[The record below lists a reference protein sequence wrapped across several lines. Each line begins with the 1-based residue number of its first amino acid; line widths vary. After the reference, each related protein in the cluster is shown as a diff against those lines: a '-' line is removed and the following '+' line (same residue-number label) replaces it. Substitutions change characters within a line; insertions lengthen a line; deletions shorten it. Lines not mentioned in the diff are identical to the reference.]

1 VAASIRSIVGAG
13 DAQQPQIASHRH
25 RAFTLALVGADY
37 IRTRAMRCGS
47 ALGDLRLDPALSDLP
62 EPEIKR
68 LCVENLLGSPDH
80 SIFFKDRDSR
90 FVLVSGS
97 WLARY
102 APGHTL
108 AEVIGKTDF
117 DFFSEK
123 HAVAALAHEKRVLET
138 GEPIRVKAERETFHD
153 RPDSWAQTTKAPLRD
168 ERGEIVGTWGTS
180 RDITA
185 QVHAE
190 QALEDSRKELLA
202 NDALRSVMFESNPQ
216 PIYVYERG
224 SLAIVGVNNA
234 GVAIYGYP
242 REELLTM
249 KISELVAPESL
260 PNFFASLQ
268 VPLGAI
274 HVGFRPAQSRR
285 HRYKDG
291 TIVDVEVTSNDAVL
305 DGRPCIIASV
315 QDVTARTRAAMDLA
329 MARDEAVE
337 ASNMKSAFLAN
348 VSHEI
353 RTPMNGV
360 LGMTELLL
368 DTKLDEEQRLL
379 ATQVASSG
387 ELMIDLINDIL
398 DISKIEAGQLDLEV
412 TDFALREAIENAC
425 DAAKRL
431 ALAKGLEFA
440 VDIAA
445 ELPEQARGD
454 GRRLRQILL
463 NLVSNAVKFTSEGK
477 IAVAATTLNG
487 PERGVRIEVTDS
499 GIGIDPAVLDRMFEP
514 FTQADVSTTRNYGGT
529 GLGLAIASELSELMG
544 GTIGAESAVG
554 SGSTFWIELPLAVPA
569 SSGGDGSQRAPASGT
584 ANKTWSSA
592 PLVLV
597 AEDSRVNQI
606 VAVRTL
612 ERCGCRTEVVGNGQD
627 ALDALAKQHYDA
639 VLMDCRMP
647 GLDGYEATTELRRRE
662 AGGPRTPVVAMTADA
677 MKGTAER
684 CLAAGMDGYLTKP
697 IHREQ
702 LVDALHRLLP
712 THR

>member
-1 VAASIRSIVGAG
+1 
-13 DAQQPQIASHRH
+13 
-25 RAFTLALVGADY
+25 
-37 IRTRAMRCGS
+37 
-47 ALGDLRLDPALSDLP
+47 LGDLRLDPALSGLH
-62 EPEIKR
+62 ETEIKR
-68 LCVENLLGSPDH
+68 LCAENLLGSATH
-80 SIFFKDRDSR
+80 SIFFKDRESR
-90 FVLVSGS
+90 FVLVSGG

-102 APGHTL
+102 GQGHTL
-108 AEVIGKTDF
+108 AEVVGKTDF
-117 DFFSEK
+117 DFFSEE
-123 HAVAALAHEKRVLET
+123 HALAALADEQRVLET
-138 GEPIRVKAERETFHD
+138 GEPILLKAERETFHA
-153 RPDSWAQTTKAPLRD
+153 RPDAWAQTMKMPLRD

-185 QVHAE
+185 QMHAE
-190 QALEDSRKELLA
+190 LALEESRKDILA
-202 NDALRSVMFESNPQ
+202 NDGLRSVMFERNPQ
-216 PIYVYERG
+216 PIYVYERDTL
-224 SLAIVGVNNA
+224 SIVGVNNA
-234 GVAIYGYP
+234 GIAIYGYS
-242 REELLTM
+242 RQELLTM

-268 VPLGAI
+268 IPPGAV

-285 HRYKDG
+285 HTYKDG

-305 DGRPCIIASV
+305 DGRDCIIASV
-315 QDVTARTRAAMDLA
+315 QDVTARTLAAMDLA

-360 LGMTELLL
+360 LGMTQLLL
-368 DTKLDEEQRLL
+368 DTELDEEQRLL
-379 ATQVASSG
+379 AAQVVSSG

-412 TDFALREAIENAC
+412 IDFVLREAIDHAC
-425 DAAKRL
+425 DAAERQ

-440 VDIAA
+440 VEVAA
-445 ELPEQARGD
+445 ELPETARGD

-477 IAVAATTLNG
+477 ITVAATTLDG
-487 PERGVRIEVTDS
+487 SECGVRIEVTDS
-499 GIGIDPAVLDRMFEP
+499 GIGIEPAVLDQMFEP

-554 SGSTFWIELPLAVPA
+554 SGSKFWIELPLALPA
-569 SSGGDGSQRAPASGT
+569 VSEGDGAQPGLAGGT
-584 ANKTWSSA
+584 ATKTWSSP

-612 ERCGCRTEVVGNGQD
+612 ERCGCRTEVVANGQE
-627 ALDALAKQHYDA
+627 ALEALAKQHYDA

-647 GLDGYEATTELRRRE
+647 GVDGYAATTELRRRE

-677 MKGTAER
+677 MRGTAER

-702 LVDALHRLLP
+702 LIDALHRLLP
-712 THR
+712 SHR

>member
-1 VAASIRSIVGAG
+1 
-13 DAQQPQIASHRH
+13 
-25 RAFTLALVGADY
+25 
-37 IRTRAMRCGS
+37 
-47 ALGDLRLDPALSDLP
+47 LGDLQLDPALSGLP
-62 EPEIKR
+62 ETEIKR
-68 LCVENLLGSPDH
+68 LCVENVLGSLGH
-80 SIFFKDRDSR
+80 SIFFKDRDGR
-90 FVLVSGS
+90 FVLVSGG

-102 APGHTL
+102 GQGRTL

-117 DFFSEK
+117 DFFSEQ
-123 HAVAALAHEKRVLET
+123 HALAALADEERVLET
-138 GEPIRVKAERETFHD
+138 GEPMLVKAERETFHE
-153 RPDSWAQTTKAPLRD
+153 RPDSWAQTTRMPLRD

-190 QALEDSRKELLA
+190 QALQDSREELRA
-202 NDALRSVMFESNPQ
+202 NDGLRSVMFERNPQ

-224 SLAIVGVNNA
+224 TLAIVGVNNA
-234 GVAIYGYP
+234 GVAIYGYS

-249 KISELVAPESL
+249 KISDLVAPDSL
-260 PNFFASLQ
+260 ANFFASLEI
-268 VPLGAI
+268 PPGAI

-305 DGRPCIIASV
+305 DGRACIIASV
-315 QDVTARTRAAMDLA
+315 QDVTARTLAAMDLA

-368 DTKLDEEQRLL
+368 DTDLDQEQRLL
-379 ATQVASSG
+379 AEQVASSG

-412 TDFALREAIENAC
+412 IDFALREAIESAC
-425 DAAKRL
+425 DAAERQ

-440 VDIAA
+440 VEVAA

-463 NLVSNAVKFTSEGK
+463 NLVSNAVKFTGAGK
-477 IAVAATTLNG
+477 ITVVATTLNG
-487 PERGVRIEVTDS
+487 HERGVRIEVTDS
-499 GIGIDPAVLDRMFEP
+499 GIGIEPSALDQMFEP
-514 FTQADVSTTRNYGGT
+514 FTQADASTTRNYGGT

-554 SGSTFWIELPLAVPA
+554 SGSTFWVELPLAAPA
-569 SSGGDGSQRAPASGT
+569 GSEGDGLQPAPEGGT
-584 ANKTWSSA
+584 ATKTWSSA

-612 ERCGCRTEVVGNGQD
+612 ERCGCRTEVVANGQD

-647 GLDGYEATTELRRRE
+647 GMDGYEATTELRRRE

-677 MKGTAER
+677 MRGTAER
-684 CLAAGMDGYLTKP
+684 CLAAGMDGYLSKP
-697 IHREQ
+697 IRREQ
-702 LVDALHRLLP
+702 LIDALQRLLP
-712 THR
+712 SHR

>member
-1 VAASIRSIVGAG
+1 
-13 DAQQPQIASHRH
+13 
-25 RAFTLALVGADY
+25 
-37 IRTRAMRCGS
+37 
-47 ALGDLRLDPALSDLP
+47 
-62 EPEIKR
+62 
-68 LCVENLLGSPDH
+68 
-80 SIFFKDRDSR
+80 
-90 FVLVSGS
+90 
-97 WLARY
+97 
-102 APGHTL
+102 
-108 AEVIGKTDF
+108 
-117 DFFSEK
+117 
-123 HAVAALAHEKRVLET
+123 VLET
-138 GEPIRVKAERETFHD
+138 GEPMLVKAERVTFHD
-153 RPDSWAQTTKAPLRD
+153 RPDSWVQTTRMPLRD

-180 RDITA
+180 RDITT

-190 QALEDSRKELLA
+190 RALEDSRNELLA
-202 NDALRSVMFESNPQ
+202 NDGLRSVMFERNPQ
-216 PIYVYERG
+216 PIYVYERDT
-224 SLAIVGVNNA
+224 LAIVGVNNA
-234 GVAIYGYP
+234 GIAIYGYS

-249 KISELVAPESL
+249 KISELVALESL
-260 PNFFASLQ
+260 PDFFASLEI
-268 VPLGAI
+268 PPGAA

-291 TIVDVEVTSNDAVL
+291 TVVDVEVTSNDAVL
-305 DGRPCIIASV
+305 DGRACIIASV
-315 QDVTARTRAAMDLA
+315 QDVTARTLAAMDLA

-368 DTKLDEEQRLL
+368 DTTLDEEQRLL
-379 ATQVASSG
+379 AAQVASSG
-387 ELMIDLINDIL
+387 QLMLDLINDIL

-412 TDFALREAIENAC
+412 IDFVLREAIENAC
-425 DAAKRL
+425 DAAERQ

-440 VDIAA
+440 VEVAA
-445 ELPEQARGD
+445 ALPELARGD

-477 IAVAATTLNG
+477 ITVAATTLDG

-499 GIGIDPAVLDRMFEP
+499 GIGIEPAVLDQMFEP
-514 FTQADVSTTRNYGGT
+514 FTQADVSTTRKYGGT

-554 SGSTFWIELPLAVPA
+554 SGSTFWIELPLAVAAA
-569 SSGGDGSQRAPASGT
+569 SEGDGPKPGPAGVT
-584 ANKTWSSA
+584 ATKTWSRA

-612 ERCGCRTEVVGNGQD
+612 ERCGCNTEVVANGQD

-647 GLDGYEATTELRRRE
+647 GVDGYEATTELRRRE

-677 MKGTAER
+677 MRGTAER
-684 CLAAGMDGYLTKP
+684 CLAAGMDGYLSKP
-697 IHREQ
+697 IRREE
-702 LVDALHRLLP
+702 LINALQRLLP
-712 THR
+712 SHR

>member
-1 VAASIRSIVGAG
+1 
-13 DAQQPQIASHRH
+13 
-25 RAFTLALVGADY
+25 
-37 IRTRAMRCGS
+37 M
-47 ALGDLRLDPALSDLP
+47 GDLQLDPALSGLLAT
-62 EPEIKR
+62 EIKR
-68 LCVENLLGSPDH
+68 LCAENLLGSPAH
-80 SIFFKDRDSR
+80 SIFFKDRESR
-90 FVLVSGS
+90 FVLVSGG

-102 APGHTL
+102 GQGHTL
-108 AEVIGKTDF
+108 AEVVGKTDF
-117 DFFSEK
+117 DFFSQE
-123 HAVAALAHEKRVLET
+123 HALAAQADEKRVLET
-138 GEPIRVKAERETFHD
+138 GEPILVKAERETFHA
-153 RPDSWAQTTKAPLRD
+153 RPDAWAQTMKMPLRD

-185 QVHAE
+185 QMHAE
-190 QALEDSRKELLA
+190 QALEESRKDILA
-202 NDALRSVMFESNPQ
+202 NDGLRSVMFERNPQ
-216 PIYVYERG
+216 PIYVYERDTL
-224 SLAIVGVNNA
+224 SIVGVNNA
-234 GVAIYGYP
+234 GVAIYGYA

-268 VPLGAI
+268 IPPGAV

-305 DGRPCIIASV
+305 DGQACIIASV
-315 QDVTARTRAAMDLA
+315 QDVTARTLAAMDLA

-368 DTKLDEEQRLL
+368 DTALDEEQRLL
-379 ATQVASSG
+379 AVQVVSSG

-412 TDFALREAIENAC
+412 IDFALREAIENAC
-425 DAAKRL
+425 ATAERQ

-440 VDIAA
+440 VEVASD
-445 ELPEQARGD
+445 LPEHAHGD

-463 NLVSNAVKFTSEGK
+463 NLVSNAVKFTGKGK
-477 IAVAATTLNG
+477 ITVSATTLDG

-499 GIGIDPAVLDRMFEP
+499 GIGIEPAVLDHMFEP
-514 FTQADVSTTRNYGGT
+514 FTQADASTTRNYGGT
-529 GLGLAIASELSELMG
+529 GLGLAIARELSELMG
-544 GTIGAESAVG
+544 GAIGAESAVG
-554 SGSTFWIELPLAVPA
+554 SGSKFWIELPLAVPLA
-569 SSGGDGSQRAPASGT
+569 GEGDGSQPAPEGGIAT
-584 ANKTWSSA
+584 RTWSSA

-612 ERCGCRTEVVGNGQD
+612 ERCGCRTEVVANGRE
-627 ALDALAKQHYDA
+627 ALEALAKQHYDA

-647 GLDGYEATTELRRRE
+647 GVDG
-662 AGGPRTPVVAMTADA
+662 
-677 MKGTAER
+677 
-684 CLAAGMDGYLTKP
+684 
-697 IHREQ
+697 
-702 LVDALHRLLP
+702 
-712 THR
+712 